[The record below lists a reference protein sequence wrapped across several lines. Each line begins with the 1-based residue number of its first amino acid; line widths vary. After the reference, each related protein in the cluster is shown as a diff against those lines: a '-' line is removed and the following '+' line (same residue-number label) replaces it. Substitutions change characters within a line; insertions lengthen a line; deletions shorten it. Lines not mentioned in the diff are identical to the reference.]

1 MIRTKIPFLLLVL
14 LLGNALQARDFWLEK
29 DYGRWSEKE
38 CRKLLTNSPWSKRY
52 TLTQAH
58 IEMIGATPSSDR
70 QRERN
75 ARIEYHVQLRSAPP
89 LRQAQVRLAQI
100 RSNYEEM
107 SPEKRQGFDNQAAQ
121 ILRDSFDDLVGVH
134 VTYGSNVLLWDRE
147 LARYWRSQ
155 STEQLKNS
163 TYLIGHGGRRAPLLQ
178 YTKGKG
184 AAQEF
189 LLLFPRSN
197 EGEALISREDKRL
210 LLEFTHPPIGGEGGK
225 RVLVEFS
232 VKKMVVEGEAIY

>member
-29 DYGRWSEKE
+29 DYRRWSEKE

-75 ARIEYHVQLRSAPP
+75 AKIEYHVQLRSAPP

-100 RSNYEEM
+100 RSNYEAM
-107 SPEKRQGFDNQAAQ
+107 SPEKRKGFDNQAAQ
-121 ILRDSFDDLVGVH
+121 ILRDSFDDLVGYMCL
-134 VTYGSNVLLWDRE
+134 T
-147 LARYWRSQ
+147 ARTSCSGTGNWPA
-155 STEQLKNS
+155 T
-163 TYLIGHGGRRAPLLQ
+163 GDPRALSSLRIPL
-178 YTKGKG
+178 T
-184 AAQEF
+184 
-189 LLLFPRSN
+189 
-197 EGEALISREDKRL
+197 
-210 LLEFTHPPIGGEGGK
+210 
-225 RVLVEFS
+225 
-232 VKKMVVEGEAIY
+232 